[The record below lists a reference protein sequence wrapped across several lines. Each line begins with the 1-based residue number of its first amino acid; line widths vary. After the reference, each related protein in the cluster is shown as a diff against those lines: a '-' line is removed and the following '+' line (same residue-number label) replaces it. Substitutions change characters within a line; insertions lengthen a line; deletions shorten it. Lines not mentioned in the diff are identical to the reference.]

1 MKKYLI
7 KTYGCQMNIHESE
20 KIAGVLENLGFTET
34 KIDQE
39 ASIVVFNTCCIRQT
53 AENKILGHIGD
64 IKNLK
69 KENPSLIVIVCGC
82 MSQQKGKAQEL
93 KQKYPFIDII
103 LGTSNL
109 NKLQEVLEEKLK
121 KLKSKSKILIDE
133 DITGLDEGLNPYR
146 TSTEDNAWVNI
157 SYGCNNFCTYCIV
170 PYVRGRERSRKPED
184 IIFECKKIIEEK
196 KYKTITLLGQNVN
209 SYGNDF
215 EDKTINFAYLLN
227 EICKLEGDFEIKFLT
242 SHPKDFTFEL
252 IDTIASQPKIS
263 KEIHLPVQS
272 GNNRILKLMNR
283 RYTVEHYKELIDYIK
298 LKIPNARITTD
309 IIVGFPSE
317 TEEEYFDTVNLIN
330 YVKYDG
336 IFAFMFSRRK
346 GTIAYDMENQIPLK
360 VKKERVN
367 YIINLEKE
375 IIKQK
380 KNEEKNA

>member
-1 MKKYLI
+1 MKKYII

-20 KIAGVLENLGFTET
+20 KIAGTLEKLGFTET
-34 KIDQE
+34 KIDEE
-39 ASIVVFNTCCIRQT
+39 ASIIVFNTCCIRQT
-53 AENKILGHIGD
+53 AENKILGHIGEV
-64 IKNLK
+64 KNLK
-69 KENPSLIVIVCGC
+69 KNNKSLITIVCGC
-82 MSQQKGKAQEL
+82 MSQQEGKAEDL
-93 KQKYPFIDII
+93 KKKYPFIDII
-103 LGTSNL
+103 LGTNNL
-109 NKLQEVLEEKLK
+109 NKLEELILAKLNK
-121 KLKSKSKILIDE
+121 NKSNILIDK
-133 DITGLDEGLNPYR
+133 DIVGLDEGLNPYR
-146 TSTEDNAWVNI
+146 TSLDNNAWVNI

-170 PYVRGRERSRKPED
+170 PYVRGRERSRRPVD
-184 IIFECKKIIEEK
+184 IVNECKKIIEEK

-209 SYGNDF
+209 SYGQDF
-215 EDKTINFAYLLN
+215 VGENIDFKFLLN
-227 EICKLEGDFEIKFLT
+227 EVCKIEGDFEIKFLT

-272 GNNRILKLMNR
+272 GNNRILKIMNR

-317 TEEEYFDTVNLIN
+317 TEEEFMDTVNLIK

-336 IFAFMFSRRK
+336 IFAFMYSRRK
-346 GTIAYDMENQIPLK
+346 GTVAYDMDNQIPLK

-380 KNEEKNA
+380 KEEVNG